1 MNLDLTDE
9 QRQMRDLVREF
20 ADNEVAPGAAERDQ
34 QEIFPLEIVK
44 KMGALGLFGLPIPEA
59 YGGIGADAL
68 TWALVMEELGRVDS
82 SVAVTLSV
90 ASGLAGGMV
99 VRYGTEE
106 QKQRWL
112 PPIATGEMLASFALT
127 EPSGGSDVKA
137 LRTTAK
143 LEDASWTIDGSKSF
157 ITNSGTP
164 ITGFLVVA
172 CRTDDPPRDV
182 STIIVPADTEGLVIG
197 SEYAKM
203 GWRST
208 DTHEVVFQGC
218 RVPEANLLGER
229 GRGLRQCLASLDD
242 GRISISAISVGLAQ
256 ACLDASLRYAQE
268 REAFGRPI
276 GSFEAIAFKLADMRV
291 AIESARLM
299 TWEAAWTKDEGR
311 DYSAA
316 AAAAKLRAS
325 DVANVCAREAIQ
337 IHGGYGYT
345 EEFPVSRY
353 YRDAKVLEI
362 GEGTSEILRL
372 VLARDL
378 GLSPEV

>member
-20 ADNEVAPGAAERDQ
+20 ARNEVAPGAAERDQ
-34 QEIFPLEIVK
+34 QESFPLEIVK
-44 KMGALGLFGLPIPEA
+44 KMGELGLFGLPIPQEF
-59 YGGIGADAL
+59 GGLGADAL
-68 TWALVMEELGRVDS
+68 TWALVMEELGRADS

-90 ASGLAGGMV
+90 ASGLAGGMI
-99 VRYGTEE
+99 VRYGTSE
-106 QKQRWL
+106 QQERWL
-112 PPIATGEMLASFALT
+112 PPISAGEMLAGFALT
-127 EPSGGSDVKA
+127 EPSGGSDVKG

-143 LEDASWTIDGSKSF
+143 LDDGSWTIDGSKAF

-182 STIIVPADTEGLVIG
+182 SAIIVPADTDGLVIG
-197 SEYAKM
+197 SEYDKM

-218 RVPEANLLGER
+218 TVPEANLLGER

-242 GRISISAISVGLAQ
+242 GRISIAAISVGLAQ
-256 ACLDASLRYAQE
+256 ACLDSSLRYAKE

-276 GSFEAIAFKLADMRV
+276 GSFEAIAFKLADMR
-291 AIESARLM
+291 ASIEAARLL
-299 TWEAAWTKDEGR
+299 TWEAAWTKDQGR
-311 DYSAA
+311 DYAAA

-353 YRDAKVLEI
+353 YRDAKILEI

-372 VLARDL
+372 VIAREL
-378 GLSPEV
+378 GLSLDI

>member
-20 ADNEVAPGAAERDQ
+20 ARNEVAPGAAERDQ
-34 QEIFPLEIVK
+34 QETFPHDVVK
-44 KMGALGLFGLPIPEA
+44 KMAELGLFGLPIPPA
-59 YGGIGADAL
+59 FGGLGADAL
-68 TWALVMEELGRVDS
+68 TWALVMEELGRADS

-99 VRYGTEE
+99 VRYGSRE
-106 QKQRWL
+106 QQEQWL
-112 PPIATGEMLASFALT
+112 PPIAAGEMLAGFALT
-127 EPSGGSDVKA
+127 EPSGGSDVRA
-137 LRTTAK
+137 LRTTAR
-143 LEDASWTIDGSKSF
+143 LADGFWTIDGSKAF

-172 CRTDDPPRDV
+172 CRTDEPPRDV
-182 STIIVPADTEGLVIG
+182 STIIVPSDTDGLVIG

-229 GRGLRQCLASLDD
+229 GRGLRQCLGSLDD
-242 GRISISAISVGLAQ
+242 GRISIAAISVGLAQ
-256 ACLDASLRYAQE
+256 ACLDASLRYSQE

-291 AIESARLM
+291 AIESARLL
-299 TWEAAWTKDEGR
+299 TWKAAWTKDEGR
-311 DYSAA
+311 PYAA
-316 AAAAKLRAS
+316 EAAAAKLQAS
-325 DVANVCAREAIQ
+325 DVANACAREAIQ
-337 IHGGYGYT
+337 IHGGYGFT

-372 VLARDL
+372 VLARDM
-378 GLSPEV
+378 GLTPEV

>member
-9 QRQMRDLVREF
+9 QRQMRDLVRDF

-34 QEIFPLEIVK
+34 HEIFPLEIVK
-44 KMGALGLFGLPIPEA
+44 KMGALGLFGLPIPES
-59 YGGIGADAL
+59 YGGLGADAL

-99 VRYGTEE
+99 VRYGNDE
-106 QKQRWL
+106 QQQRWL
-112 PPIATGEMLASFALT
+112 PPIAAGEMLASFALT
-127 EPSGGSDVKA
+127 EPSGGSDVRA

-172 CRTDDPPRDV
+172 CRTDEPPRDV

-242 GRISISAISVGLAQ
+242 GRISIAAISVGLAQ

-276 GSFEAIAFKLADMRV
+276 GSYEAVAFKLADMKV

>member
-20 ADNEVAPGAAERDQ
+20 ARNEVAPGAAERDR
-34 QEIFPLEIVK
+34 QETFPLDVVK
-44 KMGALGLFGLPIPEA
+44 EMAEVGLFGLPIPEEF
-59 YGGIGADAL
+59 GGLGADAL
-68 TWALVMEELGRVDS
+68 TWALVMEELGRADT

-99 VRYGTEE
+99 VRYGSRE
-106 QKQRWL
+106 QQERWL
-112 PPIATGEMLASFALT
+112 PPIAAGEMLAGFALT

-137 LRTTAK
+137 LRTTAR
-143 LEDASWTIDGSKSF
+143 LADGIWTIDGSKAF

-182 STIIVPADTEGLVIG
+182 STIIVPADTDGLVIG

-208 DTHEVVFQGC
+208 DTHEVVFRGC
-218 RVPEANLLGER
+218 RVPETNLLGER
-229 GRGLRQCLASLDD
+229 GRGLRQCLGSLDD
-242 GRISISAISVGLAQ
+242 GRISIAAISVGLAQ

-291 AIESARLM
+291 AIESARLL
-299 TWEAAWTKDEGR
+299 TWKAAWTKDEGR
-311 DYSAA
+311 EYAA
-316 AAAAKLRAS
+316 EAAAAKLHAS

-378 GLSPEV
+378 GLTPEV

>member
-20 ADNEVAPGAAERDQ
+20 ARNEVAPGAAERDQ
-34 QEIFPLEIVK
+34 QETFPLDVVK
-44 KMGALGLFGLPIPEA
+44 EMAELGLFGLPIPAEF
-59 YGGIGADAL
+59 GGLGADAL
-68 TWALVMEELGRVDS
+68 TWALVMEELGRADT

-99 VRYGTEE
+99 VRYGSRE
-106 QKQRWL
+106 QQERWL
-112 PPIATGEMLASFALT
+112 PPIAAGEMLAGFALT

-137 LRTTAK
+137 LRTTAR
-143 LEDASWTIDGSKSF
+143 LADGTWTIDGSKAF

-182 STIIVPADTEGLVIG
+182 STIIVPADTDGLVIG

-218 RVPEANLLGER
+218 RAPEANLLGER
-229 GRGLRQCLASLDD
+229 GRGLRQCLGSLDD
-242 GRISISAISVGLAQ
+242 GRISIAAISVGLAQ

-291 AIESARLM
+291 AIESARLL
-299 TWEAAWTKDEGR
+299 TWKAAWTKDEGR
-311 DYSAA
+311 EYAA
-316 AAAAKLRAS
+316 EAAAAKLHAS

-372 VLARDL
+372 VLARDM
-378 GLSPEV
+378 GLTPEV

>member
-20 ADNEVAPGAAERDQ
+20 ARNEVAPGAAERDQ
-34 QEIFPLEIVK
+34 QETFPLDVVK
-44 KMGALGLFGLPIPEA
+44 EMAELGLFGLPIPAEF
-59 YGGIGADAL
+59 GGLGADAL
-68 TWALVMEELGRVDS
+68 TWALVMEELGRADT

-99 VRYGTEE
+99 VRYGSRE
-106 QKQRWL
+106 QQERWL
-112 PPIATGEMLASFALT
+112 PPIAAGEMLAGFALT

-137 LRTTAK
+137 LRTTAR
-143 LEDASWTIDGSKSF
+143 LADGTWTIDGSKAF

-182 STIIVPADTEGLVIG
+182 STIIVPADTDGLVIG

-229 GRGLRQCLASLDD
+229 GRGLRQCLGSLDD
-242 GRISISAISVGLAQ
+242 GRISIAAISVGLAQ

-291 AIESARLM
+291 AIESARLL
-299 TWEAAWTKDEGR
+299 TWKAAWTKDEGR
-311 DYSAA
+311 EYAA
-316 AAAAKLRAS
+316 EAAAAKLHAS

-372 VLARDL
+372 VLARDM
-378 GLSPEV
+378 GLTPEV

>member
-1 MNLDLTDE
+1 MNIDLSDE

-20 ADNEVAPGAAERDQ
+20 AENEVAPGAAERDQ
-34 QEIFPLEIVK
+34 QETFPLEIVK
-44 KMGALGLFGLPIPEA
+44 KMGALGLFGLPIPPEH
-59 YGGIGADAL
+59 GGLGADAL

-99 VRYGTEE
+99 VRYGTDE

-112 PPIATGEMLASFALT
+112 PPIAAGEMLAGFALT

-143 LEDASWTIDGSKSF
+143 LADGTWTIDGSKSF

-164 ITGFLVVA
+164 ITGFLVAA
-172 CRTDDPPRDV
+172 CRTDDPPRDM
-182 STIIVPADTEGLVIG
+182 STIIVPADTDGLVIG
-197 SEYAKM
+197 SEYTKM

-229 GRGLRQCLASLDD
+229 GRGLRQCLGSLDD
-242 GRISISAISVGLAQ
+242 GRISIAAISVGLAQ
-256 ACLDASLRYAQE
+256 AWLDASLRYAQE

-291 AIESARLM
+291 AIGSARLL
-299 TWEAAWTKDEGR
+299 TWEAAWLKDQGR
-311 DYSAA
+311 EYAVA
-316 AAAAKLRAS
+316 AAAAKLHAS
-325 DVANVCAREAIQ
+325 DVANVCAREAVQ

-372 VLARDL
+372 VVARDL
-378 GLSPEV
+378 GLTPEL

>member
-1 MNLDLTDE
+1 MNFDLTDE
-9 QRQMRDLVREF
+9 QSQMRDLVREF
-20 ADNEVAPGAAERDQ
+20 ARNEVEPGAAERDQ
-34 QEIFPLEIVK
+34 QQTFPLDIVK
-44 KMGALGLFGLPIPEA
+44 KMGELGLFGLPIPPEF
-59 YGGIGADAL
+59 GGLGADAL
-68 TWALVMEELGRVDS
+68 TWALVMEELGRADS

-99 VRYGTEE
+99 VRYGTRE
-106 QKQRWL
+106 QQERWL
-112 PPIATGEMLASFALT
+112 PSIATGEMLAGFALT

-137 LRTTAK
+137 LRTNAA
-143 LEDASWTIDGSKSF
+143 LADGSWTIDGSKAF

-172 CRTDDPPRDV
+172 CRTDDPPHDV
-182 STIIVPADTEGLVIG
+182 STIIVPADTDGLVVG

-208 DTHEVVFQGC
+208 DTHEVVFQSC

-229 GRGLRQCLASLDD
+229 GRGLRQCLGSLDD
-242 GRISISAISVGLAQ
+242 GRTSIAAISVGLAQ

-276 GSFEAIAFKLADMRV
+276 GSYEAIAFKLADMRV
-291 AIESARLM
+291 AIESARLL
-299 TWEAAWTKDEGR
+299 TWEAAWTKDQGR
-311 DYSAA
+311 DYAAA

-325 DVANVCAREAIQ
+325 DVANACAREAIQ

-345 EEFPVSRY
+345 EEFPVSRF

-372 VLARDL
+372 VLAREM
-378 GLSPEV
+378 GLTPEV

>member
-20 ADNEVAPGAAERDQ
+20 AGNEVAPGAAERDQ
-34 QEIFPLEIVK
+34 QQTFPLQIVK
-44 KMGALGLFGLPIPEA
+44 EMGELGLFGLPIPQEF
-59 YGGIGADAL
+59 GGLGADAL
-68 TWALVMEELGRVDS
+68 TWALVMEELGRADS

-90 ASGLAGGMV
+90 ASGLAGGML
-99 VRYGTEE
+99 VRYGSRE
-106 QKQRWL
+106 QQERWL
-112 PPIATGEMLASFALT
+112 PPVAAGEMLAGFALS

-143 LEDASWTIDGSKSF
+143 LADGSWTIDGSKAF

-182 STIIVPADTEGLVIG
+182 STIIVPADAEGLVIG

-208 DTHEVVFQGC
+208 DTHEVVLQGC

-229 GRGLRQCLASLDD
+229 GRGLRQCLGSLDD
-242 GRISISAISVGLAQ
+242 GRISIAAISVGLAQ

-291 AIESARLM
+291 AIDSARLL
-299 TWEAAWTKDEGR
+299 TWEAAWTKDQGR
-311 DYSAA
+311 DYAAA

-372 VLARDL
+372 VLARDM
-378 GLSPEV
+378 GLTPEV

>member
-1 MNLDLTDE
+1 MNLDLTDD

-20 ADNEVAPGAAERDQ
+20 ARNEVEPGAADRDRTQ
-34 QEIFPLEIVK
+34 AFPLDVVK
-44 KMGALGLFGLPIPEA
+44 KMGELGLFGLPIPQDH
-59 YGGIGADAL
+59 GGLGADAL
-68 TWALVMEELGRVDS
+68 TWALVMEELGRADS

-99 VRYGTEE
+99 VRYGTAE
-106 QKQRWL
+106 QQERWL
-112 PPIATGEMLASFALT
+112 PPIAAGEMLAGFALT

-137 LRTTAK
+137 MRTTAR
-143 LEDASWTIDGSKSF
+143 LADGSWTIDGSKAF

-172 CRTDDPPRDV
+172 CRTDDPPHDV
-182 STIIVPADTEGLVIG
+182 STIIVPADTDGLMIG
-197 SEYAKM
+197 SEYEKM

-218 RVPEANLLGER
+218 RVPQANLLGER

-242 GRISISAISVGLAQ
+242 GRIAIAAISVGLAQ

-276 GSFEAIAFKLADMRV
+276 GSFEAIAFKLADMR
-291 AIESARLM
+291 ASIEAVRLL
-299 TWEAAWTKDEGR
+299 TWQAAWMKDEGR
-311 DYSAA
+311 DYAAA

-353 YRDAKVLEI
+353 YRDAKILEI

-372 VLARDL
+372 VIARDL
-378 GLSPEV
+378 GLTLEV

>member
-20 ADNEVAPGAAERDQ
+20 ARNEVEPGAAERDQ
-34 QEIFPLEIVK
+34 QETFHIEIVK
-44 KMGALGLFGLPIPEA
+44 KMGELGLFGLPIPQEF
-59 YGGIGADAL
+59 GGLGADAL
-68 TWALVMEELGRVDS
+68 TWALVMEELGRADS

-99 VRYGTEE
+99 VRYGTDE
-106 QKQRWL
+106 QRQRWL
-112 PPIATGEMLASFALT
+112 PPIAAGEMLAGFALT

-143 LEDASWTIDGSKSF
+143 LADGSWTIDGSKAF

-182 STIIVPADTEGLVIG
+182 STIIVPADTEGLVVG

-229 GRGLRQCLASLDD
+229 GRGLRQCLGSLDD
-242 GRISISAISVGLAQ
+242 GRISIAAISVGLAQ
-256 ACLDASLRYAQE
+256 ACLDASLKYAQE

-276 GSFEAIAFKLADMRV
+276 GAYEAIAFKLADMRV
-291 AIESARLM
+291 AIESARLL

-311 DYSAA
+311 DYAA
-316 AAAAKLRAS
+316 AAATAKLRAS

-337 IHGGYGYT
+337 VHGGYGYT

-372 VLARDL
+372 VLARDM
-378 GLSPEV
+378 GLAPEV

>member
-1 MNLDLTDE
+1 MNLDLTDD

-20 ADNEVAPGAAERDQ
+20 ARNEVEPGAAERDQ
-34 QEIFPLEIVK
+34 QQTFPLDVVK
-44 KMGALGLFGLPIPEA
+44 KMGELGLFGLPIAEEF
-59 YGGIGADAL
+59 GGLGADAV
-68 TWALVMEELGRVDS
+68 TWALVMEELGHADS

-99 VRYGTEE
+99 ARFGTHD
-106 QKQRWL
+106 QRDRWL
-112 PPIATGEMLASFALT
+112 PPIAAGEMLAGFALT
-127 EPSGGSDVKA
+127 EPSGGSDAKA

-143 LEDASWTIDGSKSF
+143 LADGSWTIDGSKAF

-182 STIIVPADTEGLVIG
+182 STIIVPADTDGLVIG
-197 SEYAKM
+197 SEYLKM

-218 RVPEANLLGER
+218 TVPEGNLLGER

-242 GRISISAISVGLAQ
+242 GRISIAAISVGLAQ
-256 ACLDASLRYAQE
+256 ACLDTSLRYAQE

-276 GSFEAIAFKLADMRV
+276 GSFEAIAFKLADMR
-291 AIESARLM
+291 ATIEAARLL
-299 TWEAAWTKDEGR
+299 TWEAAWTKDQGR

-353 YRDAKVLEI
+353 YRDAKILEI

-372 VLARDL
+372 VIARDL
-378 GLSPEV
+378 GLSLDI

>member
-1 MNLDLTDE
+1 MNLDLTDD

-20 ADNEVAPGAAERDQ
+20 ARNEVEPGAADRDRNQ
-34 QEIFPLEIVK
+34 TFPLDVVK
-44 KMGALGLFGLPIPEA
+44 KMGELGLFGLPIPDEF
-59 YGGIGADAL
+59 GGLGADAL
-68 TWALVMEELGRVDS
+68 TWALVMEELGRADS

-90 ASGLAGGMV
+90 ASGLAGGMI
-99 VRYGTEE
+99 VRDGTRDQQE
-106 QKQRWL
+106 RWL
-112 PPIATGEMLASFALT
+112 PPIAAGEMLAGFALT
-127 EPSGGSDVKA
+127 EPSGGSDVRA
-137 LRTTAK
+137 MRTTAR
-143 LEDASWTIDGSKSF
+143 LADGSWTIDGSKAF

-172 CRTDDPPRDV
+172 CRTDEPPRDV
-182 STIIVPADTEGLVIG
+182 STIIVPADTDGLVIG
-197 SEYAKM
+197 SEYDKM

-229 GRGLRQCLASLDD
+229 SRGLRQCLASLDD
-242 GRISISAISVGLAQ
+242 GRIAIAAISVGLAQ

-276 GSFEAIAFKLADMRV
+276 GSFEAVAFKLADMR
-291 AIESARLM
+291 ASIEAARLL
-299 TWEAAWTKDEGR
+299 TWAAAWTKDQGR
-311 DYSAA
+311 GYAA
-316 AAAAKLRAS
+316 AAATAKLRAS
-325 DVANVCAREAIQ
+325 DVANVCAREAVQ

-353 YRDAKVLEI
+353 YRDAKILEI

-372 VLARDL
+372 VIARDL
-378 GLSPEV
+378 GLSPDV

>member
-1 MNLDLTDE
+1 MNLDLTDD
-9 QRQMRDLVREF
+9 QRRMRDLVREF
-20 ADNEVAPGAAERDQ
+20 ARNEVEPGAADRDRTRA
-34 QEIFPLEIVK
+34 FPLDVVK
-44 KMGALGLFGLPIPEA
+44 KMGELGLFGLPIAPE
-59 YGGIGADAL
+59 YGGLGADAL
-68 TWALVMEELGRVDS
+68 TWALVMEELGRADS

-99 VRYGTEE
+99 ARYGTADQQE
-106 QKQRWL
+106 RWL
-112 PPIATGEMLASFALT
+112 PPIAAGEMLAGFALT

-137 LRTTAK
+137 MRTTAR
-143 LEDASWTIDGSKSF
+143 LDDGSWTIDGSKAF

-172 CRTDDPPRDV
+172 CRTDDPPHDV
-182 STIIVPADTEGLVIG
+182 STIIVPADTDGLVIG
-197 SEYAKM
+197 SEYEKM

-218 RVPEANLLGER
+218 RVPVANLLGER

-242 GRISISAISVGLAQ
+242 GRIAIAAISVGLAQ

-276 GSFEAIAFKLADMRV
+276 GSFEAIAFKLADMRASIDAV
-291 AIESARLM
+291 RLL
-299 TWEAAWTKDEGR
+299 TWQAAWTKDQGR
-311 DYSAA
+311 DYAAA
-316 AAAAKLRAS
+316 AAAAKLHAS

-353 YRDAKVLEI
+353 YRDAKILEI

-372 VLARDL
+372 VIARDL
-378 GLSPEV
+378 GLTLDI

>member
-20 ADNEVAPGAAERDQ
+20 ARNEVAPGAAERDQ
-34 QEIFPLEIVK
+34 QEAFPLDVVK
-44 KMGALGLFGLPIPEA
+44 KMAELGLFGLPIPA
-59 YGGIGADAL
+59 DFGGLGADAL
-68 TWALVMEELGRVDS
+68 TWALVMEELGRADS

-99 VRYGTEE
+99 VRYGSRE
-106 QKQRWL
+106 QQERWL
-112 PPIATGEMLASFALT
+112 PPIAAGEMLAGFALT

-137 LRTTAK
+137 LRTTAR
-143 LEDASWTIDGSKSF
+143 LADGFWTIDGAKAF

-182 STIIVPADTEGLVIG
+182 STIIVPSDTEALVIG

-229 GRGLRQCLASLDD
+229 GRGLRQCLGSLDD
-242 GRISISAISVGLAQ
+242 GRISIAAISVGLAQ

-291 AIESARLM
+291 AIESARLL
-299 TWEAAWTKDEGR
+299 TWKAAWTKDEGR
-311 DYSAA
+311 EYAA
-316 AAAAKLRAS
+316 EAAAAKLHAS
-325 DVANVCAREAIQ
+325 DVANACAREAIQ

-372 VLARDL
+372 VLARDM
-378 GLSPEV
+378 GLTPEV